1 MRRFYMKITNFT
13 LILLLLMSSC
23 DQEKNTNKGIKSRNK
38 RDLEQQVEAQ
48 KTPEEALREKL
59 NDNQKKGLDFL
70 KDALSSESDFN
81 NFLNE
86 DESKIKDALDHIQS
100 ELAKCT
106 GDEAADKKNT
116 FKQVVEGALKE
127 GLDNFKGQSNS
138 TCGN

>member
-1 MRRFYMKITNFT
+1 MKITNFT

-59 NDNQKKGLDFL
+59 NDNQRKGLDFL
-70 KDALSSESDFN
+70 KEALGSESDFN
-81 NFLNE
+81 NFLNAE
-86 DESKIKDALDHIQS
+86 ESKIKDALDHIQS

-106 GDEAADKKNT
+106 GDNAAQQKTT
-116 FKQVVEGALKE
+116 FKEVVKGALGG
-127 GLDNFKGQSNS
+127 GLDNFKDQSKS
-138 TCGN
+138 TCENN